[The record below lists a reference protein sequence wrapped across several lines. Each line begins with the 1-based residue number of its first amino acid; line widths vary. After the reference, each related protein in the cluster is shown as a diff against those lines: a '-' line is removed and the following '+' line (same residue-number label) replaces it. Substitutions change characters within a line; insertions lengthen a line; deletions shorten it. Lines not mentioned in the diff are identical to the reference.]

1 MRKRPR
7 PQVHQQSAQVIAA
20 RFPARVEMQPA
31 LVAQH
36 YTAAGC
42 TAPAVHYWPRA
53 GQQASDRS
61 AHVEAVSH
69 CTTGI
74 DLLKS
79 LAETPEHT
87 QQALSLPI
95 ALGAAL
101 PMTKGPGAPEVE
113 RANTQARALC
123 QQVGETPALLPVL
136 LGLWRYA
143 LVRLQLHTTRELG
156 DTLLRLAQH
165 ADNPTLTV
173 IAHSPLGVTWFSLG
187 AFPAARQHLEAAIA
201 RYTPDQRCARVF
213 RMGQDPGV
221 VC

>member
-61 AHVEAVSH
+61 AHVEAVRH

-87 QQALSLPI
+87 PQALSLPI
-95 ALGAAL
+95 ALGAARQM
-101 PMTKGPGAPEVE
+101 PKGPGAPEVE
-113 RANTQARALC
+113 RADTRHVPCVSRSVRRQSCSRSCWVCGGMLWYGYSCIPHENSGTRCCAWRNMPT
-123 QQVGETPALLPVL
+123 TPRSRSSP
-136 LGLWRYA
+136 
-143 LVRLQLHTTRELG
+143 
-156 DTLLRLAQH
+156 TLLWA
-165 ADNPTLTV
+165 
-173 IAHSPLGVTWFSLG
+173 
-187 AFPAARQHLEAAIA
+187 
-201 RYTPDQRCARVF
+201 
-213 RMGQDPGV
+213 
-221 VC
+221 